1 MDICVRR
8 TAVENTVWIT
18 IGALLFLANMLGI
31 LVGIIATLN
40 QVRKKIINFVD
51 SSKFVKHFSTG
62 NNQLLQINWGLLT
75 DIACTG
81 ALKKSQK

>member
-1 MDICVRR
+1 MDIYVQR

-51 SSKFVKHFSTG
+51 SSKFGS
-62 NNQLLQINWGLLT
+62 
-75 DIACTG
+75 C
-81 ALKKSQK
+81 